1 MNDDS
6 ADPRDTAREPS
17 RENGGDAKREAKNG
31 EAKPGEKAAQR
42 IPMLFSAAG
51 WTFNVRLGRSG
62 REEGE
67 GVIIM
72 GEVSYRTAS
81 GERRVHPARA
91 MVVKSDARKRLDIV
105 LSPKET
111 VITIPLEPFALQRLQ
126 DRLKELVSRFGMTV
140 RIGFSAEETAD
151 RQLLEAV
158 DFAFSSPQRSAQ
170 QGRAAQNDR

>member
-1 MNDDS
+1 
-6 ADPRDTAREPS
+6 
-17 RENGGDAKREAKNG
+17 
-31 EAKPGEKAAQR
+31 
-42 IPMLFSAAG
+42 MLFSAAG

-91 MVVKSDARKRLDIV
+91 MVVKSDARKRLDLV

-111 VITIPLEPFALQRLQ
+111 VITIPLEPFAHAASAGPAEGAGVALRHGRSHRLLRRG
-126 DRLKELVSRFGMTV
+126 DRPTGSCLRRSTLPSR
-140 RIGFSAEETAD
+140 R
-151 RQLLEAV
+151 
-158 DFAFSSPQRSAQ
+158 RSAARS
-170 QGRAAQNDR
+170 RAARRKTTVEAHATAFLILLPDMVCGSGRCRRRISAASSAGMGLPNR